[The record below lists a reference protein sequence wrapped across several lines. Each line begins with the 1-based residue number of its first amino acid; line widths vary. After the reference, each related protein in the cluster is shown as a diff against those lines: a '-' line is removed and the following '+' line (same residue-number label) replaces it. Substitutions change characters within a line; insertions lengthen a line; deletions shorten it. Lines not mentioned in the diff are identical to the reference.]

1 MGRNPNFR
9 RGRRPNPR
17 GNFGQRGGYGSR
29 PGQGH
34 YDEYG
39 EQAPPGY
46 GAAPGYG
53 APPAGYPGGPPPGYP
68 PGNYP
73 PGGGYPPPP
82 GYGTAPPNTHYP
94 PYPPP
99 PYSGMQPPPPPADY
113 RYASPYGAPPAN
125 ITEDSALWG
134 VPDATT
140 EGDAPRRGAAESY
153 SSGEGAEAPK
163 EHDESKDPYLPKD
176 RNITNPEAPPSPYG
190 NRKSYNLGAHNLGE
204 GSAAP
209 PPQQQAAPVYPPYQQ
224 QPGPAYQQPGAPYQQ
239 PPPGYPVQGRPSY
252 PLGAPPQES
261 LQYETGYGQ
270 NRGRFNNNN
279 RYERRYAEPQAPAE
293 EQIVQGIIELNK
305 DGSANL
311 RFLRNNM
318 LPGPDDVFITQQ
330 LVRRYDLRDGSLVDG
345 PIDPPRRRGQNP
357 GLRDVTK
364 VDGMAPEEAAK
375 LPRFSELTVIDP
387 DFHYEL
393 GDSGDTALRVLDLLC
408 PVGRGTRGLIVAPP
422 RTGKTVLLNK
432 VAQAIERLYPD
443 VHLMVLLVDERPEE
457 GTAWKRLIK
466 GDVFLSTLDEGTKHH
481 VALSEAVF
489 RRATR
494 LVECKKDVMIL
505 LDSITR
511 MSRAYNAE
519 TGNSGRILTGGVDS
533 RTMEKPKRMF
543 GAARNT
549 EGGGALTILGATLV
563 DTGSKMDQVIFE
575 EFKGTGNMEL
585 VLSRPLAERRIFPAF
600 DIGLSGTRKEE
611 KLLSPTKLR
620 RIVTLRRVLQKMK
633 PIEAMENLL
642 LKLERTP
649 DNDEFLKHFELSGAD
664 M

>member
-1 MGRNPNFR
+1 MGRNSNFR
-9 RGRRPNPR
+9 RGGRRPGGR
-17 GNFGQRGGYGSR
+17 GNFGHRGGYGGR

-34 YDEYG
+34 YDEFG
-39 EQAPPGY
+39 EQGAPGFQPGYGMPPGY
-46 GAAPGYG
+46 
-53 APPAGYPGGPPPGYP
+53 PAPPPGYP
-68 PGNYP
+68 A
-73 PGGGYPPPP
+73 GGGYPPPP
-82 GYGTAPPNTHYP
+82 NANYPANYPPN
-94 PYPPP
+94 YPPP
-99 PYSGMQPPPPPADY
+99 PPPYPGMQPPPPPADY
-113 RYASPYGAPPAN
+113 RYSSPYGAPPAN
-125 ITEDSALWG
+125 LPENSALWG
-134 VPDATT
+134 VPDTT
-140 EGDAPRRGAAESY
+140 KSDDSY
-153 SSGEGAEAPK
+153 SSESEEQAPK
-163 EHDESKDPYLPKD
+163 DQYPPKD
-176 RNITNPEAPPSPYG
+176 ITNPEEPPSPYG
-190 NRKSYNLGAHNLGE
+190 SRKSYNLGE
-204 GSAAP
+204 GAAAP
-209 PPQQQAAPVYPPYQQ
+209 PQPPPAFQNYQPPPNYQQ
-224 QPGPAYQQPGAPYQQ
+224 QPPAYAPRPGF
-239 PPPGYPVQGRPSY
+239 
-252 PLGAPPQES
+252 PPQQEN
-261 LQYETGYGQ
+261 LHYDQGYGQ
-270 NRGRFNNNN
+270 NRGRYNNN
-279 RYERRYAEPQAPAE
+279 RYDRRLAEPQAPVE
-293 EQIVQGIIELNK
+293 EHIVQGIVELNK

-318 LPGPDDVFITQQ
+318 LPGPDDVFVMQQ
-330 LVRRYDLRDGSLVDG
+330 LVRRYDLRDGALVDG

-408 PVGRGTRGLIVAPP
+408 PIGRGTRGLIVAPP

-585 VLSRPLAERRIFPAF
+585 VLSRSLAERRIFPAF